1 MPSHTVHAFEG
12 LKSDLKALQTKAA
25 RLQSTRD
32 QLLDDL
38 RAKREEVLLLASR
51 QEILT
56 KVLELYRLLMDKM
69 VSGQVKVIESLVSEG
84 LRSIFYDQ
92 DLSFGLELGQKANKI
107 SAEPYLQ
114 NGAIIGDPLD
124 SFGGGPASV
133 VSLILRVMVLLRL
146 KRNKMLFLD
155 ESLAAVSDDYIET
168 TGQFLRKL
176 SESSNLPI
184 LLVTHKQ
191 SYLDHVTCGYQGSK
205 SESEEFQVKKIR
217 GRT

>member
-1 MPSHTVHAFEG
+1 VPSHTVHAIEG
-12 LKSDLKALQTKAA
+12 LKSSLKALQAKAD
-25 RLQSTRD
+25 RVQSVRD
-32 QLLDDL
+32 QVVDDL
-38 RAKREEVLLLASR
+38 RAKREEVSTLASR

-84 LRSIFYDQ
+84 LKSIFWDQ

-114 NGAIIGDPLD
+114 NGLIVGDPLD

-155 ESLAAVSDDYIET
+155 ESLAAVSDEYIEM

-184 LLVTHKQ
+184 FLVTHKQ
-191 SYLDHVTCGYQGSK
+191 AYLEHATCGYHGSK
-205 SESEEFQVKKIR
+205 SDEEEFLVRKIR
-217 GRT
+217 GGA